1 MLGLTL
7 EGGGAKGAFHMGAV
21 KALLEEGYEFEGISG
36 TSIGALNGAIIAQGD
51 FQMGYE
57 WWEKLDTSLLFDIDQ
72 NQIEKFSNRKIDRE
86 VLAYLSSK
94 IKSVI
99 EGKGIDTRKIR
110 ETLDNIID
118 EDKLRNSKVDLGIVT
133 VSISDKKPMELYKED
148 IPYGKMVSYLMA
160 SASHPV
166 LKTEPIDGKRYLDGA
181 FYDNCPVNL
190 LARKGYNEIIAVR
203 TLAMGRVRKI
213 KDKGIKVTNIIPSEG
228 LGGTLKF
235 DNNLIRR
242 NLKMGYC
249 DAKRVIKG
257 LKGKKY
263 YIEPVDDNEL
273 FSCLLLFPED
283 AICEI
288 GNCMGLPIME
298 PKRVLFER
306 ILPGLSRMLKLPTV
320 STYQDIIIGVL
331 EHMAFERGIERY
343 KIRDFK
349 SFFEEIRS
357 SPIEKKISPGS
368 FITEITK
375 RKKLPLIF
383 PKDIVL
389 NKTGEEFLKIL
400 KV

>member
-21 KALLEEGYEFEGISG
+21 KALLEEGYKFNGVSG

-51 FQMGYE
+51 FQLGYE
-57 WWEKLDTSLLFDIDQ
+57 WWENLNTSSLFDIEQ
-72 NQIEKFSNRKIDRE
+72 SQIEKFLNKKIDKE

-99 EGKGIDTRKIR
+99 EGKGLDTSKIR
-110 ETLDNIID
+110 ETLDNIIN
-118 EDKLRNSKVDLGIVT
+118 EDKLRNSGIDFGIVT
-133 VSISDKKPMELYKED
+133 VSISDKKPLELYKED
-148 IPYGKMVSYLMA
+148 IPYGKMVNYLMA

-181 FYDNCPVNL
+181 FYDNCPINL
-190 LARKGYNEIIAVR
+190 LVKKGYKEVIAVR
-203 TLAMGRVRKI
+203 TLALGRVRKI
-213 KDKGIKVTNIIPSEG
+213 KDKSVKVTNIIPSEG

-242 NLKMGYC
+242 NMKMGYC
-249 DAKRVIKG
+249 DAMRVIKG

-263 YIEPVDDNEL
+263 YIRPVDNNEL
-273 FSCLLLFPED
+273 FSCLLLFPDE

-288 GNCMGLPIME
+288 GRCMGLPLME
-298 PKRVLFER
+298 PKRVLFEK
-306 ILPGLSRMLKLPTV
+306 IFPGLSRMLKLPIA

-331 EHMAFERGIERY
+331 EHMAHERGIERY

-349 SFFEEIRS
+349 SFYEEIKS
-357 SPIEKKISPGS
+357 KPVDKSVIQSP
-368 FITEITK
+368 
-375 RKKLPLIF
+375 RKKLPIVFAKDLI
-383 PKDIVL
+383 L
-389 NKTGEEFLKIL
+389 NKMGEELLEVL